1 MADLVSRARMRKQGK
16 EPSFAL
22 VVFLSAVALLL
33 IFLGAYFLVGDKGRS
48 LLPRKHSD
56 PQPTSFLTIPA
67 PGPIL
72 S

>member
-1 MADLVSRARMRKQGK
+1 MRKQGK

-22 VVFLSAVALLL
+22 VVLLSAAALIL
-33 IFLGAYFLVGDKGRS
+33 IFLGAYFLVGDKGKS

-56 PQPTSFLTIPA
+56 PQPTSFLNIPS
-67 PGPIL
+67 PRPIP